1 MNTEGHTASNPTLSA
16 CKIYKSF
23 GHISALCGAD
33 ITLNPGEVTA
43 LIGDNGSGKSTLVKV
58 LSGIIKADKGTIA
71 ADGKIYEKF
80 TSKDA
85 LKAGIAVVFQD
96 LSLDDYRDASA
107 NIFLGNELT
116 YCGIFLRQ
124 REMREK
130 SLRLL
135 KELNINIPDP
145 MLPVGS
151 FSGGQRQAVAIARAV
166 YYGKRTIIF
175 DEPTAAMGVKES
187 AEVLRIIKS
196 LARKGLAVLIVS
208 HNLHQVFKTADRI
221 ALMRRGRIVSSML
234 TSSSSLEETDR
245 ALKESDN
252 ID

>member
-1 MNTEGHTASNPTLSA
+1 
-16 CKIYKSF
+16 
-23 GHISALCGAD
+23 
-33 ITLNPGEVTA
+33 
-43 LIGDNGSGKSTLVKV
+43 
-58 LSGIIKADKGTIA
+58 
-71 ADGKIYEKF
+71 
-80 TSKDA
+80 
-85 LKAGIAVVFQD
+85 
-96 LSLDDYRDASA
+96 
-107 NIFLGNELT
+107 
-116 YCGIFLRQ
+116 
-124 REMREK
+124 
-130 SLRLL
+130 
-135 KELNINIPDP
+135 